1 MTQTS
6 NIRWLYASTASFG
19 VIQGGATAYLPVFL
33 ARLGASAFE
42 IGLLT
47 AAPAL
52 LSMVILIPSGLVA
65 ERFRDQVRLRVWT
78 EVAIYVP
85 TLILALCPFFVPLE
99 ALPAVAIVLC
109 TIQAIPM
116 ALETSA
122 FLTVFAQAFPPDRI
136 AHINGVRWALMGLT
150 AAASVAVFGRSLDL
164 LPFPLN
170 YQIVFGLTWAAGI
183 CNAALFARIRVP
195 LLQGTRTPGTAQPHS
210 LVAAV
215 ASRVRAYGQSVM
227 GQPAFVRY
235 LLATLPFRIAL
246 MMPEALYSLFWVN
259 SLEASDSLI
268 GLRGTAVFAA
278 QLIGFVSWG
287 RLANRLGHRRVL
299 FMSAILAGL
308 YPICTGLAPTAAW
321 LVLIA
326 VILGLGYSGIRI
338 ALFDMMIVSVPAE
351 MMPRFA
357 SLYSLAERFAMFVGP
372 LLGVALSQATSL
384 RSALLWI
391 GAIQLAASAAFFLL
405 PRTQRGEHEAPT

>member
-1 MTQTS
+1 VTQAT
-6 NIRWLYASTASFG
+6 NIRWLYAATATFG

-33 ARLGASAFE
+33 ARLGASAFQ

-52 LSMVILIPSGLVA
+52 LSMVILIPAGLVA

-78 EVAIYVP
+78 EVGIYIP
-85 TLILALCPFFVPLE
+85 ALLLALCPFFVPLE
-99 ALPAVAIVLC
+99 ALPAAAIVLC

-122 FLTVFAQAFPPDRI
+122 FLTVFAQAFPPERI
-136 AHINGVRWALMGLT
+136 ARINGVRWALMGLT
-150 AAASVAVFGRSLDL
+150 AAVSVAVFGRSLDL

-170 YQIVFGLTWAAGI
+170 YQIVFGLTFVAGM
-183 CNAALFARIRVP
+183 CNAAFFAYVRVP
-195 LLQGTRTPGTAQPHS
+195 RLPERKARSHPQSGS
-210 LVAAV
+210 LASDV
-215 ASRVRAYGQSVM
+215 ASRVRAYGRSVL

-235 LLATLPFRIAL
+235 LLATLPFRVAL
-246 MMPEALYSLFWVN
+246 MMPEALFSLFWVK

-287 RLANRLGHRRVL
+287 RLASRLGHRRVL
-299 FMSAILAGL
+299 FVSAILAGF
-308 YPICTGLAPTAAW
+308 YPICTGLAPAAAW

-326 VILGLGYSGIRI
+326 IIWGLGYSGIRI
-338 ALFDMMIVSVPAE
+338 ALFDMMILSVPTE
-351 MMPRFA
+351 MMPRLS
-357 SLYSLAERFAMFVGP
+357 SLYSLAERLSMFVGP

-405 PRTQRGEHEAPT
+405 PRTQRGEHGV